1 MPHQASDGRQP
12 APGIADAY
20 LATQADLQTHADAQ
34 QTVAAMNPR
43 LPEFDISRDRNRY
56 VFVAAFDGTGND
68 ATQTVDQASNVHG
81 LYDDFDRFIHG
92 RGPDQPGFSRMHAR
106 YMEGPGTQDG
116 FMQNKK
122 DNADGRTVQDRVFEM
137 YRDLGEKAQQWKKE
151 NPDAEISVVTFG
163 FSRGA
168 VEAAEFASV
177 VGKYGIHANVDY
189 AVQADDD
196 SRSNTRSW
204 TDTLLRRPPSVP
216 GQTDFRN
223 LSDEI
228 VSPGKV
234 PIVAGLFDPVATGV
248 AADRH
253 DRELPPDI
261 RGALQ
266 ITARDEHRTLF
277 PVNDIVSDRFLAA
290 REQDPANPDRFAN
303 VRVAG
308 CHSDIGGGY
317 GDGKGL
323 ADSSRNMMGTYL
335 NGVLGR
341 DICQNVQ
348 VDPAQC
354 VVHDSNSRFF
364 QYLGR
369 QQTGHW
375 FADRT
380 QDGVTQTPDGK
391 YSVAS
396 GIDPNLH
403 GRARVEMPSVNMANL
418 ASLDD
423 GTRPPPGLSGTGLSE
438 SRLDPRQP
446 DGHTPRPK
454 AAQYELE
461 STQRAIDPTKL
472 VLEGSARIST
482 LMDTAN
488 NPTSAR
494 ILRDAAD
501 TPEARHSILS
511 VGDSA
516 QGRLSA
522 AVALAARQ
530 QGMDRIGEVAFSP
543 DRTQLL
549 VSDRRDN
556 HADLVRHT
564 TVDIAQALR
573 TPMRDTLRDL
583 DPALARNDQR
593 PPTLYQQAYDQLSQQ
608 PGLRNDQQSL
618 ILGAERLA
626 SQARSNGLTAIDA
639 VHVENRDGRD
649 VALAVQLGGQDGVR
663 QSQPIDA
670 SSLVARQQPQQ
681 AQVQQQA
688 PQQNDVQQPQQVH
701 PHMRH

>member
-43 LPEFDISRDRNRY
+43 LPEFDIGRDRNRY

-68 ATQTVDQASNVHG
+68 AAQTLTEASNVHG

-116 FMQNKK
+116 YATNKQ
-122 DNADGRTVQDRVFEM
+122 DNADGRSVQDRVFEM
-137 YRDLGEKAQQWKKE
+137 YRDLGEKSQQWKKE

-177 VGKYGIHANVDY
+177 VGKYGIQANVDY

-196 SRSNTRSW
+196 SRNNTRSW

-223 LSDEI
+223 LSDE
-228 VSPGKV
+228 VVAPGKV

-248 AADRH
+248 AANRH
-253 DRELPPDI
+253 DRELPQDI
-261 RGALQ
+261 RGVLQ

-290 REQDPANPDRFAN
+290 REQDPAHPDRFAN
-303 VRVAG
+303 LKVAG

-323 ADSSRNMMGTYL
+323 ADSSRNVMGTYL

-348 VDPAQC
+348 VDPTQC

-380 QDGVTQTPDGK
+380 QDGVTQTPDGR

-403 GRARVEMPSVNMANL
+403 GRARVEMPSVNMIREAT
-418 ASLDD
+418 LDD
-423 GTRPPPGLSGTGLSE
+423 GARLPPGLSGTGLSE
-438 SRLDPRQP
+438 THLDPRQP
-446 DGHTPRPK
+446 DRHTPKPK
-454 AAQYELE
+454 DAQYELE
-461 STQRAIDPTKL
+461 STHRAIDPTKL
-472 VLEGSARIST
+472 VLEGSARIGT
-482 LMDTAN
+482 LMDATG

-494 ILRDAAD
+494 ILRDAAEA
-501 TPEARHSILS
+501 PEARHSILS

-522 AVALAARQ
+522 AVALAAQQ
-530 QGMDRIGEVAFSP
+530 QGMDRIGEVAFNP
-543 DRTQLL
+543 ERTQLL
-549 VSDRRDN
+549 ISDRRDN
-556 HADLVRHT
+556 HPDLVRHA
-564 TVDIAQALR
+564 TVDIGQALR
-573 TPMRDTLRDL
+573 TPMRDTLREL
-583 DPALARNDQR
+583 DPALARDGQR
-593 PPTLYQQAYDQLSQQ
+593 PPTLYQQAHDQLSRQ
-608 PGLRNDQQSL
+608 PGLRTDQESL

-639 VHVENRDGRD
+639 VRVEQREGRD
-649 VALAVQLGGQDGVR
+649 VALAVQLDGRDGVR

-670 SSLVARQQPQQ
+670 SSLVARQQPPL
-681 AQVQQQA
+681 VQA
-688 PQQNDVQQPQQVH
+688 PQQAAQQQDQPQIPAHQ
-701 PHMRH
+701 RH

>member
-20 LATQADLQTHADAQ
+20 LATPADLQTHADAH
-34 QTVAAMNPR
+34 QTIAAMNPR
-43 LPEFDISRDRNRY
+43 LPEFDISRDHNRY

-68 ATQTVDQASNVHG
+68 ATQTIDQASNVHG

-116 FMQNKK
+116 FMQNKL
-122 DNADGRTVQDRVFEM
+122 DGADGRTVQDRVFEM

-177 VGKYGIHANVDY
+177 VGKYGIQANVDY

-196 SRSNTRSW
+196 SRNNTRSW
-204 TDTLLRRPPSVP
+204 TDSLLRRPPSVP
-216 GQTDFRN
+216 AQTDFRN
-223 LSDEI
+223 LSDE
-228 VSPGKV
+228 VVAPGKV

-253 DRELPPDI
+253 DRELPQDI
-261 RGALQ
+261 RGVLQ

-277 PVNDIVSDRFLAA
+277 PVNDIVNARFLAA

-303 VRVAG
+303 VLVAG

-341 DICQNVQ
+341 DICQSVQ
-348 VDPAQC
+348 VDPTQC

-380 QDGVTQTPDGK
+380 QDGVTQTPDGR
-391 YSVAS
+391 YSVGS

-403 GRARVEMPSVNMANL
+403 GRARVEMPSVNMIREAT
-418 ASLDD
+418 LDD
-423 GTRPPPGLSGTGLSE
+423 GARLPPGPSE
-438 SRLDPRQP
+438 SRLDARQP
-446 DGHTPRPK
+446 DHHTPKPK
-454 AAQYELE
+454 DAQYELE

-472 VLEGSARIST
+472 ILESSARIGT
-482 LMDTAN
+482 LMDSSG

-501 TPEARHSILS
+501 APDARHSILS

-522 AVALAARQ
+522 AVALAAKE
-530 QGMDRIGEVAFSP
+530 QGMDRIGEVAFNP
-543 DRTQLL
+543 ERTQLL
-549 VSDRRDN
+549 ISDRRDN
-556 HADLVRHT
+556 HSGLVQHA
-564 TVDIAQALR
+564 TVDIREALR
-573 TPMRDTLRDL
+573 TPMRDSLREL
-583 DPALARNDQR
+583 DPALARDGQR
-593 PPTLYQQAYDQLSQQ
+593 PATLYQQAHDQLSRQ
-608 PGLRNDQQSL
+608 PGLRTDPEAL

-626 SQARSNGLTAIDA
+626 SQARANGLTAIDA
-639 VHVENRDGRD
+639 VRVENRDGRD

-663 QSQPIDA
+663 QSQAVDA
-670 SSLVARQQPQQ
+670 SSLVIRQPQQ
-681 AQVQQQA
+681 QAQMQAQQQ
-688 PQQNDVQQPQQVH
+688 DQPQIPAHQ
-701 PHMRH
+701 RH

>member
-34 QTVAAMNPR
+34 QTIAAMNPR

-68 ATQTVDQASNVHG
+68 ATQTLDQASNVHG

-177 VGKYGIHANVDY
+177 VGKYGIQANVDY

-196 SRSNTRSW
+196 SRNNTRSW

-223 LSDEI
+223 LSDE
-228 VSPGKV
+228 VAAPGKV

-253 DRELPPDI
+253 DRELPQDI
-261 RGALQ
+261 RGVLQ

-348 VDPAQC
+348 VDPTQC

-380 QDGVTQTPDGK
+380 QHGVTQTPDGQ
-391 YSVAS
+391 YSVGS

-403 GRARVEMPSVNMANL
+403 GRARVEMPSVNTSTL

-423 GTRPPPGLSGTGLSE
+423 GTRPPPGLSE
-438 SRLDPRQP
+438 SRLDPRQA
-446 DGHTPRPK
+446 DHHTPKPK
-454 AAQYELE
+454 DAQYELE

-472 VLEGSARIST
+472 ILESSARIGT
-482 LMDTAN
+482 LMDTAG

-501 TPEARHSILS
+501 MPEAKHSILS

-522 AVALAARQ
+522 AVALAAQQ
-530 QGMDRIGEVAFSP
+530 QGMDRIGEVAFNP
-543 DRTQLL
+543 ERTQLL
-549 VSDRRDN
+549 ISDRRD
-556 HADLVRHT
+556 HHTGLVRHA
-564 TVDIAQALR
+564 TVDIGEALR

-583 DPALARNDQR
+583 DPALAPGGQR
-593 PPTLYQQAYDQLSQQ
+593 PATLYQQAHDQLSRQ
-608 PGLRNDQQSL
+608 PGLRTDPEAL
-618 ILGAERLA
+618 IVGAERLA

-639 VHVENRDGRD
+639 VRVENRDGRD
-649 VALAVQLGGQDGVR
+649 IALAVQIGGQDGVR

-670 SSLVARQQPQQ
+670 SSLVARQPPQQ
-681 AQVQQQA
+681 VQAPQQA
-688 PQQNDVQQPQQVH
+688 PQQQDPQQIPAH
-701 PHMRH
+701 QRH

>member
-43 LPEFDISRDRNRY
+43 LPEFDIARDRNRY

-68 ATQTVDQASNVHG
+68 ASQTLTEASNVHG

-106 YMEGPGTQDG
+106 YMEGPGTQNG
-116 FMQNKK
+116 YAANKQ
-122 DNADGRTVQDRVFEM
+122 DNADGRSVQDRVFEM
-137 YRDLGEKAQQWKKE
+137 YRDLGEKSQQWKKE

-177 VGKYGIHANVDY
+177 VGKYGIQANVDY

-196 SRSNTRSW
+196 SRNNTRSW

-223 LSDEI
+223 LSDE
-228 VSPGKV
+228 VVAPGKV

-248 AADRH
+248 AANRH
-253 DRELPPDI
+253 DRELPQDI
-261 RGALQ
+261 RGVLQ

-303 VRVAG
+303 VKIAG

-323 ADSSRNMMGTYL
+323 ADSSRNVMGTYL

-341 DICQNVQ
+341 DICQAVQ
-348 VDPAQC
+348 VDPTQC

-380 QDGVTQTPDGK
+380 QDGVTQTPDGR

-396 GIDPNLH
+396 GVDPNLH
-403 GRARVEMPSVNMANL
+403 GRARVEMPSVNMIREA
-418 ASLDD
+418 ALDD
-423 GTRPPPGLSGTGLSE
+423 GARLPPGLSAAGPSE
-438 SRLDPRQP
+438 TRLDPRQP
-446 DGHTPRPK
+446 DHHTPKPK
-454 AAQYELE
+454 EAEYVLE
-461 STQRAIDPTKL
+461 STRRGIDPTKL
-472 VLEGSARIST
+472 ILESSARIGT
-482 LMDTAN
+482 LMDTAG

-494 ILRDAAD
+494 ILREAAD
-501 TPEARHSILS
+501 APDTRHSILS

-522 AVALAARQ
+522 AVALAAREH
-530 QGMDRIGEVAFSP
+530 GMDRIGEVAFNP
-543 DRTQLL
+543 ERTQLL
-549 VSDRRDN
+549 ISDRRDN
-556 HADLVRHT
+556 HPGLVRHA
-564 TVDIAQALR
+564 TVDIGEALR
-573 TPMRDTLRDL
+573 TPMRDTLREL
-583 DPALARNDQR
+583 DPALARDGQR
-593 PPTLYQQAYDQLSQQ
+593 PATLYQQAHDQLSRQ
-608 PGLRNDQQSL
+608 PGLRTDPEAL

-626 SQARSNGLTAIDA
+626 SQARSNGLTTIDA
-639 VHVENRDGRD
+639 VRVEQRDGRD

-670 SSLVARQQPQQ
+670 SSLVVRQPSQQVEAPQQ
-681 AQVQQQA
+681 APHQE
-688 PQQNDVQQPQQVH
+688 QPQIPAHQ
-701 PHMRH
+701 RH